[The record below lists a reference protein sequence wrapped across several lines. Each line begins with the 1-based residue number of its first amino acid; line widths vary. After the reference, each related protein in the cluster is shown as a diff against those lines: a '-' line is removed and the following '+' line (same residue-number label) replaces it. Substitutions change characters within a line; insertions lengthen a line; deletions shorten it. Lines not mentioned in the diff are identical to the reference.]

1 MKIGISKKTFDF
13 WFMATILYMQ
23 SYHLLC
29 QLILPMK
36 IRQWSKVYA
45 YIVMGDYFQKSWKF
59 QLTLDSNLIQTC
71 WARFDLEIFKI
82 ILSHPMLQRRR
93 DDWLANCALALRM
106 RTLLKGL
113 SCSKMMST
121 LHFLILLKNHK
132 AVKDSR
138 SSLKVMKKIGNEF
151 LLEWVAW
158 CFWMLCRNT

>member
-1 MKIGISKKTFDF
+1 
-13 WFMATILYMQ
+13 
-23 SYHLLC
+23 
-29 QLILPMK
+29 
-36 IRQWSKVYA
+36 
-45 YIVMGDYFQKSWKF
+45 
-59 QLTLDSNLIQTC
+59 
-71 WARFDLEIFKI
+71 
-82 ILSHPMLQRRR
+82 MLQRRR

-151 LLEWVAW
+151 LLECELHDVFECYAVIH
-158 CFWMLCRNT
+158 NTTMQCTVIVLFSSALASSNLPIQYRVVNT